1 MIKQEIIESRKECI
15 NYQLDINPRLKEI
28 AGPLQY
34 LNIEWFGYGK
44 FFLDPQKKCNKFF
57 WVNTHLESFNWYC
70 ANALDNGDDFSEAI
84 RHTKLNET
92 SYFFT
97 PIETNDYIVKAFR
110 ELFGLSSGLSIYKRY
125 ENYVELWDF
134 SSTQQNSILS
144 GSILSKK
151 IIEIL
156 SEYIKYFTSN
166 MEILKLCEQV
176 TINFPD
182 KIDLS
187 NSVSSPL
194 DFSLFLKAIE
204 GDSYLAKHKNR
215 EFSLTKRE
223 LECLRMLS
231 MGNTMKESAKA
242 LGLSPRTIEQYMNNI
257 KQKSNAYLK
266 SDLVKL
272 YHENILI

>member
-1 MIKQEIIESRKECI
+1 MIKQEIIESRKACV
-15 NYQLDINPRLKEI
+15 NYQLDINPRLKEL
-28 AGPLQY
+28 ASPLQY
-34 LNIEWFGYGK
+34 LNIDWLGYGK
-44 FFLDPQKKCNKFF
+44 FFLDSQKKCNKFF
-57 WVNTHLESFNWYC
+57 WINTHLDSFNWYC
-70 ANALDNGDDFSEAI
+70 ANALDNGYDFSEAI

-97 PIETNDYIVKAFR
+97 PIKTNDYIIKAFR

-151 IIEIL
+151 IIDIL
-156 SEYIKYFTSN
+156 SEYIKYFN
-166 MEILKLCEQV
+166 YNIKKLKLCENL
-176 TINFPD
+176 TINFPN

-187 NSVSSPL
+187 NPISLPL
-194 DFSLFLKAIE
+194 DFSLFLKVIE
-204 GDSYLAKHKNR
+204 EDSYLASYKNR

-231 MGNTMKESAKA
+231 MGNTMKESAKT

-257 KQKSNAYLK
+257 KQKSNTYLK
-266 SDLVKL
+266 SDLIKI
-272 YHENILI
+272 YYENIGN